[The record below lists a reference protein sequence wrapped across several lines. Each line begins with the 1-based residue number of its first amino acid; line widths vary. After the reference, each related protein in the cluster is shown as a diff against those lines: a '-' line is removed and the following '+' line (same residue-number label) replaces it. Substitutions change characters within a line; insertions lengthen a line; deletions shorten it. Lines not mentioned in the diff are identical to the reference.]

1 MNFTKEQTN
10 AINHFKGPSL
20 VLAVPGSG
28 KTTVILNRIINLIKV
43 HDINPKEILSITFSK
58 AQGLDMEKR
67 FLKTFPHLKD
77 KVTFKTIHAFC
88 YEVVKNYMKN
98 KNIKKTLIEG
108 NENINKS
115 ILLKRYFFS
124 IYEEKIIDDVVN
136 DFFSL
141 YDFTKNKMI
150 DFEDYIRKNKFI
162 SNRLLLLKLYKSYES
177 LKQKYNFID
186 FNDLLTLCFY
196 YISSD
201 ENLLKSIKKRYKFI
215 SVDEGQ
221 DTSMLQFE
229 IIKKIVYPENNLF
242 VVADDD
248 QSIYS
253 FRGAEPKNLL
263 EFKNIYKDAKIF
275 ILNHNFR
282 SCKNIIEIS
291 NRLIEKNK
299 NRYKKN
305 PICTTK
311 ENSKIMLFKV
321 KNANIQLRELLKI
334 IKNIPKDETVG
345 ILYRNNISSIYLVN
359 YFLEHDIDFFAKENS
374 FDFYSNKILLDINNI
389 LNFSANQTNLDVF
402 KKIFFKLNAY
412 IKRDFINSIQ
422 YKAFDKDVFDALLDL
437 DDLNSFY
444 IKKFESLR
452 NNFRKLKKLK
462 MKDKIDFIENEIGYG
477 RYLESFDEI
486 QKLNSNLIMDILKYI
501 SNDLSSYDDFVQRL
515 KAIKEKLKTSYRSNS
530 NIKISTIH
538 SAKGL
543 EYDNV
548 FILDLVDGEFPQKN
562 ILNAIDKTLLEEER
576 RLFYVA
582 MTRAKKSLNLFTL
595 KTRNEKNVESS
606 IFYNELKKLKW

>member
-389 LNFSANQTNLDVF
+389 LNFSANQTNLDIF

-606 IFYNELKKLKW
+606 IFYNELKKLK

>member
-1 MNFTKEQTN
+1 MNFTNEQMS

-43 HDINPKEILSITFSK
+43 YDVNPKEILSITFSK

-67 FLKTFPHLKD
+67 FLKTFPYLKEE
-77 KVTFKTIHAFC
+77 VSFKTIHAFC
-88 YEVVKNYMKN
+88 YEIVKNYMKN

-108 NENINKS
+108 NENISKS
-115 ILLKRYFFS
+115 TLLKRYFFS
-124 IYEEKIIDDVVN
+124 IYQEKIIDDIIN

-150 DFEDYIRKNKFI
+150 DFEDYVRKNKFI

-177 LKQKYNFID
+177 LKFEYNFID
-186 FNDLLTLCFY
+186 FNDLLTLCFE
-196 YISSD
+196 YISND
-201 ENLLKSIKKRYKFI
+201 KDLLKSIKKRYKFI

-291 NRLIEKNK
+291 SKLIEKNK
-299 NRYKKN
+299 DRYKKN

-321 KNANIQLRELLKI
+321 KNANIQMRELLKI
-334 IKNIPKDETVG
+334 IKNIPKSETVG
-345 ILYRNNISSIYLVN
+345 ILYRNNISSIYLAN
-359 YFLEHDIDFFAKENS
+359 YFLENNIDFFAKENS
-374 FDFYSNKILLDINNI
+374 FNFYSNKILLDINTI
-389 LNFSANQTNLDVF
+389 LNFSEDQANLELF
-402 KKIFFKLNAY
+402 KRIFFKLNAY
-412 IKRDFINSIQ
+412 IKKDFINSIQ
-422 YKAFDKDVFDALLDL
+422 YKSFNKNVFDALLDI

-444 IKKFESLR
+444 VKKFDNLR

-477 RYLESFDEI
+477 EYLESFDEI

-501 SNDLSSYDDFVQRL
+501 SKDLLSYDDFIKRL
-515 KAIKEKLKTSYRSNS
+515 KAIKEKLKTSYKSSS

-562 ILNAIDKTLLEEER
+562 ILNAMDKTILEEER

-606 IFYNELKKLKW
+606 IFYEELKKIK

>member
-606 IFYNELKKLKW
+606 IFYNELKKLK